1 MGRLQNK
8 TAVITGGST
17 GIGFAT
23 AKEFV
28 AEGAKVIITGRNKT
42 ELDTAVSELG
52 TNAHAVVADVSKVDA
67 IKAMRAEVEKIFP
80 SLDILF
86 VNAGIAKFA
95 NIEDVTEEW
104 FDEQFNTN
112 FKGAYFTIQQ
122 LLPLFKGSGSIILN
136 ASLNAHI
143 GRPTASI
150 YGATKGALLTLAKN
164 LSAELVPRK
173 IRVNAVSAGP
183 IDTPLHSKK
192 AASPEQDKQD
202 REHLKTIIPVGRF
215 GQPSEIAKA
224 VVFFASDEAPYIL
237 GAEILAD
244 GGMSL

>member
-1 MGRLQNK
+1 MNRLQNK
-8 TAVITGGST
+8 TAVITGGSS
-17 GIGFAT
+17 GIGFET
-23 AKEFV
+23 ARQFL
-28 AEGAKVIITGRNKT
+28 AEGAKVIIIGRNKD
-42 ELDTAVSELG
+42 ELDNAVGELG
-52 TNAHAVVADVSKVDA
+52 EGAYAVEADVSKVDA
-67 IKAMRAEVEKIFP
+67 IKAMRGKIEKIFP

-95 NIEDVTEEW
+95 AIEDVTEEW
-104 FDEQFNTN
+104 FDNQFNTN

-164 LSAELVPRK
+164 LSAELMPRK

-183 IDTPLHSKK
+183 VDTPLHHKK
-192 AASPEQDKQD
+192 GLTPDQQVQDH
-202 REHLKTIIPVGRF
+202 ENFKTIIPIGRM
-215 GQPSEIAKA
+215 GDPSEIAKA
-224 VVFFASDEAPYIL
+224 VLFFASDDAPFIV

>member
-1 MGRLQNK
+1 MNRLQNK
-8 TAVITGGST
+8 TAVITGGSS

-23 AKEFV
+23 AKEFL

-42 ELDTAVSELG
+42 ELDNAVAELG
-52 TNAHAVVADVSKVDA
+52 PNAYAVVADVSKVDA

-80 SLDILF
+80 SLDVLF
-86 VNAGIAKFA
+86 INAGIAKFA
-95 NIEDVTEEW
+95 AIEDVTEEW
-104 FDEQFNTN
+104 FDDQFNTN

-150 YGATKGALLTLAKN
+150 YGATKGALLTLVKN
-164 LSAELVPRK
+164 LSAELMPRK

-183 IDTPLHSKK
+183 VDTPLHQKK
-192 AASPEQDKQD
+192 GLTAEQQVKDH
-202 REHLKTIIPVGRF
+202 ENFKTIIPLGRM
-215 GQPSEIAKA
+215 GDPAEIAKA
-224 VVFFASDEAPYIL
+224 VVFFASDDAPYIL